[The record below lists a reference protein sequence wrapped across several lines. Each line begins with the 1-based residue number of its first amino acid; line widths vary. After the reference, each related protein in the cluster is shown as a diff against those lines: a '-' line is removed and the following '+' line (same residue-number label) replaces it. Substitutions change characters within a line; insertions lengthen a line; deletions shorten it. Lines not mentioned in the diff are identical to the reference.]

1 MQSDEQPSTEAAEAT
16 GGGGGGVRI
25 RRRWVA
31 LVAVGAVA
39 LTGAGFGAS
48 LLVKSPAQAA
58 ADSRPPAPSVITAPV
73 EYRALASSV
82 ILRGTVVAGQSVEIT
97 PGGTVDGG
105 SPTVS
110 KLPLKAG
117 DEVRAGRLLVEIS
130 GRPVIALQGAVPLY
144 RDLKPGAQGS
154 DVGRLQDAL
163 HRLGHSTSPDDRG
176 RFGEGTKAAVTAL
189 YDALGYEPV
198 PVGGAEG
205 PAAVTAAEAQVT
217 AAERALDDAEDA
229 LRTAEADSGA
239 GIGSGAATDS
249 GAGTDS
255 GPRPGSGS
263 SGTGSGRTP
272 GPTAGTVAGT
282 AAGTTAGT
290 TTGPAAETT
299 AGTTG
304 AADGGG
310 RDLRG
315 PRKAVVRAREDLV
328 TAREG
333 LVAARAAAGPMVP
346 SGEVAFLESFPAR
359 VQDLPVRLGAK
370 AQGAVMTV
378 AAGPLVVHGYV
389 PDHQRGLI
397 RAGQKAEILSE
408 LDGATARASVRSVA
422 TTRTTPRPGGD
433 AQDGQPAGGQAGGD
447 GYLMVLVPGRPLGA
461 QWTGQNVRLTVVAAT
476 TGGKVLVVPVTA
488 VSAGADGSTAV
499 TVLEDDGRQ
508 RRVRVQP
515 GTTGDGNVEVVP
527 LDGGVLGEGD
537 RVVTGVRADAAARG
551 DVG

>member
-1 MQSDEQPSTEAAEAT
+1 MAAVET
-16 GGGGGGVRI
+16 VGGSGGDGMRV
-25 RRRWVA
+25 RRRWVV
-31 LVAVGAVA
+31 LIAVGAVA

-48 LLVKSPAQAA
+48 LLIKSPAQAA

-73 EYRALASSV
+73 EYRTLASSV

-97 PGGTVDGG
+97 PGAVADGG

-163 HRLGHSTSPDDRG
+163 QRLGHSTSPDVRG
-176 RFGEGTKAAVTAL
+176 RFGEGTKTAVTAL
-189 YDALGYEPV
+189 YEGLGYEPV

-205 PAAVTAAEAQVT
+205 PATVAAAEALVT

-229 LRTAEADSGA
+229 LKTAEAGSDSDSRSGA
-239 GIGSGAATDS
+239 DS
-249 GAGTDS
+249 
-255 GPRPGSGS
+255 RSGS
-263 SGTGSGRTP
+263 DGSGR
-272 GPTAGTVAGT
+272 GAGKAADPTAGAAGSPAGT
-282 AAGTTAGT
+282 VGS
-290 TTGPAAETT
+290 TTGT
-299 AGTTG
+299 
-304 AADGGG
+304 DGDG
-310 RDLRG
+310 RDRAVM
-315 PRKAVVRAREDLV
+315 RKAVVRAREDLA

-359 VQDLPVRLGAK
+359 VQDLPVRLGARV
-370 AQGAVMTV
+370 QGTVMTV

-389 PDHQRGLI
+389 PDHQKGLI
-397 RAGQKAEILSE
+397 GAGQKAEILSE
-408 LDGATARASVRSVA
+408 LDGATAQASVRSIA
-422 TTRTTPRPGGD
+422 TTRTTPRPAGD
-433 AQDGQPAGGQAGGD
+433 GQDGQDGQPAGGQAEGD
-447 GYLMVLVPGRPLGA
+447 GYLMILAPGRPLEA
-461 QWTGQNVRLTVVAAT
+461 AWTGQNVRLTVLAAT

-508 RRVRVQP
+508 RRVRVKP

-527 LDGGVLGEGD
+527 LDGGALGEGD
-537 RVVTGVRADAAARG
+537 RVVTGVRADAAAVQG
-551 DVG
+551 GIG